1 MLPPSVE
8 ARILE
13 GLDVQAGMTVLD
25 VGFGSGFL
33 TTLLA
38 YLAQAPGAVVAVEAH
53 PETFAYG
60 RKHCVHVLHARQLKH
75 VPPPQFLHGN
85 VLEMLNGIGTF
96 ARVHIGA

>member
-25 VGFGSGFL
+25 IGFGSGFL

-38 YLAQAPGAVVAVEAH
+38 YLAQAPGAVVAV
-53 PETFAYG
+53 
-60 RKHCVHVLHARQLKH
+60 
-75 VPPPQFLHGN
+75 
-85 VLEMLNGIGTF
+85 
-96 ARVHIGA
+96 